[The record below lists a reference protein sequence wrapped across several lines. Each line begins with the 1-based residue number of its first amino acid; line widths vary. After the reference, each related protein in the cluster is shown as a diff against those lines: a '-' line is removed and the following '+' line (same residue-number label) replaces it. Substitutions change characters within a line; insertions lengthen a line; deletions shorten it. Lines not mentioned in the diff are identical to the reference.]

1 MDTVR
6 VWLLVVV
13 EVEEEVVVVVVRRS
27 AAVDWCGAFLDV
39 VVVVVDVERCED
51 GFNDVAVPSSRWW

>member
-1 MDTVR
+1 METVR
-6 VWLLVVV
+6 VWLVLVVV
-13 EVEEEVVVVVVRRS
+13 VVVVVVVVRRS

-39 VVVVVDVERCED
+39 VVVVDTERCED